1 MHSALLNGAN
11 IFLAGDNYNNLI
23 IIKTLLSDSGYSSI
37 ETFSNGNELLFHLDK
52 QKPDLVISDI
62 CMQQVDGFQL
72 LREFKSHGDAA
83 VSSTPVILCSA
94 TFNDF
99 ETRRLANE
107 LGAEAFFTIPFDA
120 KDFLAAVE
128 KALTRRLQ
136 ASTDKAPGGGGIEKI
151 KLVIL
156 EDDKFSSRF
165 LLHALKDLKYE
176 MFTAE
181 TIAEFNR
188 VFDEHRPQIC
198 IIDYNLP
205 DGDGIDVLKTVKNLD
220 GNTKVIMM
228 TAITN
233 ERMIDD
239 FIKEG
244 ADNFINKPINIRNLI
259 NAIKNAVEG
268 LPRAAACQ
276 LPDSAGGAE
285 FGRDFSADYS
295 DYFINA
301 PLALAIIDE
310 KLNCLRHNFEF
321 DILFKSCASNL
332 RQADDNGAISLELI
346 LDANEAENLKTVLN
360 EMKRKDAKTK
370 RKFTF
375 SGGIDLKHT
384 MIIKSASNSDI
395 VKNNYIYYIALP
407 GCENYL

>member
-1 MHSALLNGAN
+1 MQSALLNGAN
-11 IFLAGDNYNNLI
+11 IFLAGDNYNNLTL
-23 IIKTLLSDSGYSSI
+23 IKTLLCDAGYGSI
-37 ETFSNGNELLFHLDK
+37 ETFSNGNELLLHLDR
-52 QKPDLVISDI
+52 QKPDIVISDV
-62 CMQQVDGFQL
+62 CMPQVDGFQL
-72 LREFKSHGDAA
+72 LREFKSNDDAA

-128 KALTRRLQ
+128 KALTRRLHVPPK
-136 ASTDKAPGGGGIEKI
+136 KAAEGSETENI

-188 VFDEHRPQIC
+188 IFDEHRPQIC

-205 DGDGIDVLKTVKNLD
+205 DGDGIDVLKTVKSLD
-220 GNTKVIMM
+220 QNTKVIMM

-268 LPRAAACQ
+268 LPRGSAGQ
-276 LPDSAGGAE
+276 TSDSAGGDE

-310 KLNCLRHNFEF
+310 KLNCLRQNFEF
-321 DILFKSCASNL
+321 DMLFKSCASNL
-332 RQADDNGAISLELI
+332 RQADDNGAINLELI
-346 LDANEAENLKTVLN
+346 LNADETENLKTVLN

-370 RKFTF
+370 RRFTF
-375 SGGIDLKHT
+375 SGGCELKHT

-395 VKNNYIYYIALP
+395 VKNNYIYYIAMP

>member
-1 MHSALLNGAN
+1 MQSALLNCAN
-11 IFLAGDNYNNLI
+11 IFLAGDNYNNLTL
-23 IIKTLLSDSGYSSI
+23 IKTLLCEAGYGSI
-37 ETFSNGNELLFHLDK
+37 ETFSNGNELLLHLDR
-52 QKPDLVISDI
+52 QKPDIVVADI
-62 CMQQVDGFQL
+62 CMPQIDGFQL
-72 LREFKSHGDAA
+72 LREFKSNADAA
-83 VSSTPVILCSA
+83 VSSTPVVLCSA

-120 KDFLAAVE
+120 KDFLAAIE
-128 KALTRRLQ
+128 KALMKRLHVPEN
-136 ASTDKAPGGGGIEKI
+136 KAAEGSEPENI

-176 MFTAE
+176 LFTAE
-181 TIAEFNR
+181 TIAEFNGI
-188 VFDEHRPQIC
+188 FAEHRPQIC

-205 DGDGIDVLKTVKNLD
+205 DGDGIDVLKTVKSLD
-220 GNTKVIMM
+220 QNTKVIMM

-268 LPRAAACQ
+268 LPRCPAGRA
-276 LPDSAGGAE
+276 PDSAAGAE

-321 DILFKSCASNL
+321 DMLFKSCANNL
-332 RQADDNGAISLELI
+332 RQLDDNGAINLDLI
-346 LDANEAENLKTVLN
+346 LNPDETENLKTVLN

-370 RKFTF
+370 RRFTF
-375 SGGIDLKHT
+375 SGVGELKHT

-395 VKNNYIYYIALP
+395 VKNNYIFYIAMP